1 MERKKLLKDV
11 IKYKENNPKEDVTIL
26 ESFIKDNVNP
36 CTRENLDGHI
46 TCSSWI
52 VDQKMEK
59 ALLIHNKKFDKWLQ
73 PGGHME
79 KDETVFE
86 AALREGIEETGVKEL
101 NFYKKEIFDIDIHQI
116 PENKKKGEPAH
127 YHYDIR
133 FITQAKDYNVSI
145 DKEEC
150 SDFQWVSLKDLKSK
164 TSDESILRMVS
175 KTEEIKLNLDLDSKK
190 RRRQRP

>member
-1 MERKKLLKDV
+1 MERKDLLKNV
-11 IKYKENNPKEDVTIL
+11 IKYKENNPKEDITVL
-26 ESFIKDNVNP
+26 ENFIKDNINP
-36 CTRENLDGHI
+36 FTRKNLEGHV

-59 ALLIHNKKFDKWLQ
+59 ALLIHNTKFDKWLQ

-79 KDETVFE
+79 EGESVFE
-86 AALREGIEETGVKEL
+86 AALREGIEETGIKEL
-101 NFYKKEIFDIDIHQI
+101 DFYKKEIFDIDIHQI

-133 FITQAKDYNVSI
+133 FITQAKDYDVSI

-150 SDFQWVSLKDLKSK
+150 SDFQWIDLKELK
-164 TSDESILRMVS
+164 TKTEDQSILRMIE
-175 KTEEIKLNLDLDSKK
+175 KTEELSLELNSKK